1 MHRVCIY
8 ELILELYHA
17 TGFIFIISQ
26 KKNITQK
33 YSKFEENVMKK
44 TSFKIKGGHLENTKL
59 VWPTTF
65 LIQVMFK
72 DPLCKMWYMFPQ
84 VKYFP
89 TIRYTI

>member
-1 MHRVCIY
+1 MDAKPVDLVIANVSCLKYFALLFAAATAQTIRPCKFKKELLHVLKSMHRVCIY

-44 TSFKIKGGHLENTKL
+44 DKF
-59 VWPTTF
+59 
-65 LIQVMFK
+65 
-72 DPLCKMWYMFPQ
+72 
-84 VKYFP
+84 
-89 TIRYTI
+89 